1 MFYLTRKSNT
11 QNHIIKWQNKNCQI
25 IAVPHSVSLEKFYIY
40 IYMNDSCHDLRFNF
54 LKRATTLG
62 QQLHG
67 AQWCLL
73 GAWRS
78 WRMSV
83 PSEGVT
89 VLQESPATL
98 SLSPVTSSNPSGPL
112 TATVHWSNDAR
123 AWLGCGSEVWG
134 LSTAPCREVWEM
146 CAAEGEGGRVVTGP
160 GGRRGFW
167 QWQHRRHAKRDLGHA
182 EESTQTSTI
191 HRNNNDNTMHCMT
204 CVIVIGQILNDSR

>member
-1 MFYLTRKSNT
+1 MWVIEFWELFSKKGSNS
-11 QNHIIKWQNKNCQI
+11 KLK
-25 IAVPHSVSLEKFYIY
+25 
-40 IYMNDSCHDLRFNF
+40 MNNSDQDLRFIF
-54 LKRATTLG
+54 LKRATTLE

-67 AQWCLL
+67 AQRCLL

-98 SLSPVTSSNPSGPL
+98 SLSPMTSSTPTGPL
-112 TATVHWSNDAR
+112 TATVHWSNEAR

-134 LSTAPCREVWEM
+134 LSTDPCRAVWEVG
-146 CAAEGEGGRVVTGP
+146 APEREAGRGGSRS

-167 QWQHRRHAKRDLGHA
+167 QWQHRTHAKRDLGHA
-182 EESTQTSTI
+182 
-191 HRNNNDNTMHCMT
+191 
-204 CVIVIGQILNDSR
+204 GDSRQTPTTQKTGTTKADSKTEWMTWRQPYF